1 MGDSVVR
8 NASLKCARAWE
19 MPSDLSSIPL
29 LIGAHVPLQSSVF
42 MPVPS
47 LPRFSVAV
55 VDAPPP
61 TLNTRAFVK
70 RY

>member
-8 NASLKCARAWE
+8 NALLKCARTWE

-29 LIGAHVPLQSSVF
+29 LIGAHVPLQSSVLT
-42 MPVPS
+42 PVPS
-47 LPRFSVAV
+47 LPRFSVAIAE
-55 VDAPPP
+55 APPP
-61 TLNTRAFVK
+61 TLNRRALVK